1 MALQDFALSGIG
13 ALFFIA
19 AMLIVF
25 GGQPNNGILSEW
37 GNPTY
42 QTPGVIGPT
51 DINTSLGGEAYA
63 TQTSTGLVT
72 DNNPF
77 LNLLNFLAIIPKV
90 THTLQAAANSFAD
103 LFSFLPP
110 EVIWTFGAP
119 LLAIFTI
126 GLIYFLLTA
135 QAAATGARP

>member
-25 GGQPNNGILSEW
+25 GGQPNNSILSEW
-37 GNPTY
+37 SNPAF

-51 DINTSLGGEAYA
+51 DTNTNLGGEPYA
-63 TQTSTGLVT
+63 TQTSSGLIA

-77 LNLLNFLAIIPKV
+77 LNLLNFLGIIPKV
-90 THTLQAAANSFAD
+90 VFTLQSAANAFAD

-110 EVIWTFGAP
+110 EVIWGIGMP

-126 GLIYFLLTA
+126 GIIYFLLTA